1 MNLAETKKPRLN
13 FVGLAFAMPTTLVLI
28 LLFIT
33 SAEPF
38 GSYTLLYSDMYH
50 QYYPFF
56 VEFRETLR
64 SGGSLLW
71 NWSVGVGMEYLG
83 LISYYLASPLN
94 LLSVLGPDGWVLS
107 YFSLLMPI
115 KLGLASG
122 FFALLLRK
130 LYGKEDWALP
140 LFGSFYGMCAWAL
153 GYNWNIMWLDTFALL
168 HLLTLGTVRLIR
180 DRKFVFYTV
189 TVITIDS
196 NSRFAKISPSIHA
209 ATLTIDYCF

>member
-1 MNLAETKKPRLN
+1 MNLAETKKRRLS
-13 FVGLAFAMPTTLVLI
+13 FVGLAFAVPTTMMLI

-50 QYYPFF
+50 QYFPFF

-71 NWSVGVGMEYLG
+71 NWSVGAGMEYLG

-94 LLSVLGPDGWVLS
+94 LLSVLVPDGWVLS

-115 KLGLASG
+115 KIGLAGG
-122 FFALLLRK
+122 FFALMLKK
-130 LYGKEDWALP
+130 LYGKEDLALV
-140 LFGSFYGMCAWAL
+140 LFGSFYGMCAWSL
-153 GYNWNIMWLDTFALL
+153 GYQWNIMWLDTFALL
-168 HLLTLGTVRLIR
+168 PLLMLGPVQLLR
-180 DRKFVFYTV
+180 DKKYVLYTIALFLSVFANYYVGFFV
-189 TVITIDS
+189 
-196 NSRFAKISPSIHA
+196 
-209 ATLTIDYCF
+209 